1 MRITSLLYTWKMCG
15 IVGQFGL
22 SIDEAWV
29 NQELLNLRH
38 RGPDNQSKLRI
49 QENLIMGSTRLAMTD
64 PKPRSNQP
72 MSNDLVGS
80 YLTFNGEIYNYKNL
94 RSRLLNQGISFQTE
108 SDTEVLLKWLDVFG
122 ESGIADLNGMFA
134 FAYFSK
140 SRQELILARDHLG
153 KKPLFILEQANDI
166 YWSSSISSLLFKQ
179 VNNKL
184 SHDGVLEYFSL
195 GYTLDPNSII
205 QEIHSIQPGQA
216 RTFSIGREIRRE
228 SYVPKMVSR
237 DNLRKELTQAV
248 ATRIEGHE
256 NVALSLSGGLDSTI
270 VAIILAELGVPFS
283 TYTANWNDSDKMRYN
298 TDATVAMSIASKLG
312 VPHKQVEM
320 IKASEMPAELDKFVL
335 TMGEPNNNPSGLSM
349 LRLYEEVSLD
359 GIRLMLT
366 GDGADELFG
375 GYSRHLKTAKMKQI
389 IPIPNS
395 VQTWIAEKGRSK
407 FNRILQNIA
416 ITQAGPKDPLAW
428 LHWHLVFRPA
438 ELEKLFAGLF
448 TRADVTKCLV
458 NNVRVMSKLEEA
470 NSHVEG
476 LLSRD
481 SKIWLANESNRK
493 LDRIS
498 MEYSIEARSPFQ
510 DDFVISKSKSMMGK
524 LDFRVLNKEL
534 LRSEFPEVEKLGVRK
549 DKAGFTSP
557 VGHWLR
563 NNKEF
568 LASSLNELNH
578 YGVFTERYLRKLNSA
593 PDSGSYQFIMQAWTS
608 LVFARWLRSISNGV
622 EF

>member
-1 MRITSLLYTWKMCG
+1 MCG

-29 NQELLNLRH
+29 NQELQNLRH

-64 PKPRSNQP
+64 PMPRSNQP
-72 MSNDLVGS
+72 MSNDIVGS
-80 YLTFNGEIYNYKNL
+80 HLTFNGEIYNYKDL
-94 RSRLLNQGISFQTE
+94 RDRLINQGISFKTE
-108 SDTEVLLKWLDVFG
+108 SDTEVLLKWLDVYG

-140 SRQELILARDHLG
+140 TRQELILARDHLG
-153 KKPLFILEQANDI
+153 KKPLFILEQANNI
-166 YWSSSISSLLFKQ
+166 YWSSSISSLLVKQ
-179 VNNKL
+179 ARNRL

-195 GYTLDPNSII
+195 GYTLDPGSII
-205 QEIHSIQPGQA
+205 QGILSIPPGQA
-216 RTFSIGREIRRE
+216 RTFSKGQEIRHKLHKPNM
-228 SYVPKMVSR
+228 VPK
-237 DNLRKELTQAV
+237 DNLRTELTRAV
-248 ATRIEGHE
+248 ANRVDGHA

-270 VAIILAELGVPFS
+270 VAVILAELGVPFR
-283 TYTANWNDSDKMRYN
+283 TYTANWDDSDKTRYN
-298 TDATVAMSIASKLG
+298 TDAAVAASIASKLG

-320 IKASEMPAELDKFVL
+320 IKASEMPVELDKFVL
-335 TMGEPNNNPSGLSM
+335 AMGEPNNNPSGLSM

-359 GIRLMLT
+359 GIRLLLT

-375 GYSRHLKTAKMKQI
+375 GYSRHLKSAKMKQI
-389 IPIPNS
+389 LPIPSS
-395 VQTWIAEKGRSK
+395 VQAWIAGKSRSK
-407 FNRILQNIA
+407 TNRILQKAA
-416 ITQAGPKDPLAW
+416 ITQAGPSDPLGW
-428 LHWHLVFRPA
+428 LHWHFVFRPA
-438 ELEKLFAGLF
+438 ELENLFAGLF
-448 TRADVTKCLV
+448 
-458 NNVRVMSKLEEA
+458 SKSGTAKLLLNKVKAASQLSEA
-470 NSHVEG
+470 NSRVEG

-481 SKIWLANESNRK
+481 SEIWLTNESNRK

-510 DDFVISKSKSMMGK
+510 DDFVVAKSKYMMGDLNFK
-524 LDFRVLNKEL
+524 ILNKEL
-534 LRSEFPEVEKLGVRK
+534 LRSEFPEVENLGVRT

-568 LASSLNELNH
+568 LASSLNELNN
-578 YGVFTERYLRKLNSA
+578 YGVFSEGYLRKLISA
-593 PDSGSYQFIMQAWTS
+593 PDSGSYQLIMQAWTS
-608 LVFARWLRSISNGV
+608 LVFARWMRSIGNGV

>member
-1 MRITSLLYTWKMCG
+1 MRITSLLYTKNMCG
-15 IVGQFGL
+15 IVGQFGV

-38 RGPDNQSKLRI
+38 RGPDDQSKSRI

-64 PKPRSNQP
+64 PLPRSNQP

-80 YLTFNGEIYNYKNL
+80 SLTFNGEIYNYKDL
-94 RSRLLNQGISFQTE
+94 RSRLINQGITFETE

-122 ESGIADLNGMFA
+122 ESGIADLDGMFA

-153 KKPLFILEQANDI
+153 KKPLFVLEQENNI

-179 VNNKL
+179 ARNQL
-184 SHDGVLEYFSL
+184 SREGVIEYFSL
-195 GYTLDPNSII
+195 GYTLDPDSII
-205 QEIHSIQPGQA
+205 KEIHSIQPGQA
-216 RTFSIGREIRRE
+216 RTFSIGGEIRRE
-228 SYVPKMVSR
+228 AYLPNMVSR
-237 DNLRKELTQAV
+237 DSLRKELTKAV
-248 ATRIEGHE
+248 ANRIDGHE

-270 VAIILAELGVPFS
+270 IAVILAELGVPFS
-283 TYTANWNDSDKMRYN
+283 TYTANWNDSDKRRYN

-320 IKASEMPAELDKFVL
+320 IKASEMPAELDKFVS

-375 GYSRHLKTAKMKQI
+375 GYSRHLKTAKMKQVL
-389 IPIPNS
+389 PIPYS
-395 VQTWIAEKGRSK
+395 VQTWIAGKGRSK
-407 FNRILQNIA
+407 VNRILQNVA
-416 ITQAGPKDPLAW
+416 ITQAGSKDPLGW

-438 ELEKLFAGLF
+438 ELEKLSAGLF
-448 TRADVTKCLV
+448 TEAETTKFLINKV
-458 NNVRVMSKLEEA
+458 NAASKLEEG
-470 NSHVEG
+470 NSRVKG

-481 SKIWLANESNRK
+481 SDIWLANESNRK

-510 DDFVISKSKSMMGK
+510 DDFVISKSKNMMSG
-524 LDFRVLNKEL
+524 LGFRVLNKEL
-534 LRSEFPEVEKLGVRK
+534 LRSEFPEVEKLGVRV

-568 LASSLNELNH
+568 LSSSLNELNR
-578 YGVFTERYLRKLNSA
+578 YGVFSEGYMRKLHSA
-593 PDSGSYQFIMQAWTS
+593 PDSGSYQLIMQAWTS
-608 LVFARWLRSISNGV
+608 LVFARWMKSLGNGV